1 MKNAI
6 ISGASRGIG
15 KAVAL
20 ALAKRGYRV
29 IVNYL
34 SSQEQA
40 ELLCKQLDSEGASA
54 VAYKAD
60 MADPKQICDMVEYV
74 RNAFGSVDLVVAN
87 AGVGKNS
94 LLVDHSDEDIRKLID
109 VNLVGVITLCREAAK
124 VMLEQ
129 KYGNIITISSMWGQV
144 GGSCESVY
152 SATKGGIIAFTK
164 ALAKE
169 LALSGV
175 RVNCVSPGF
184 IDTDI
189 NSNLSPEDKKL
200 VIDEIPLSRAGA
212 PEDVAEAIAWLADD
226 KSSYITGQVLGVNG
240 GLII

>member
-15 KAVAL
+15 RATAL
-20 ALAKRGYRV
+20 ILAQRGYRV

-34 SSQEQA
+34 HSKDSA
-40 ELLCKQLDSEGASA
+40 DELCAQINSTGANA

-60 MADPKQICDMVEYV
+60 MADPAQVRDMVEYV
-74 RNAFGSVDLVVAN
+74 RSAFGSVDLVVAN
-87 AGVGKNS
+87 AGIGKNA
-94 LLVDHSDEDIRKLID
+94 LLIDHSDEDVSRLIS
-109 VNLVGVITLCREAAK
+109 VNLIGVITLCREASR
-124 VMLEQ
+124 VMLAQ
-129 KYGNIITISSMWGQV
+129 KRGNIITISSMWGQA

-152 SATKGGIIAFTK
+152 SATKGGIIAFSK

-169 LALSGV
+169 LAPNGI
-175 RVNCVSPGF
+175 RVNCIAPGF

-189 NSNLSPEDKKL
+189 NKNLSDEDRRL
-200 VIDEIPLSRAGA
+200 VVEEIPLARAGSA
-212 PEDVAEAIAWLADD
+212 EDVAQAVVWLADD
-226 KSSYITGQVLGVNG
+226 NASYVTGQVLGVNG